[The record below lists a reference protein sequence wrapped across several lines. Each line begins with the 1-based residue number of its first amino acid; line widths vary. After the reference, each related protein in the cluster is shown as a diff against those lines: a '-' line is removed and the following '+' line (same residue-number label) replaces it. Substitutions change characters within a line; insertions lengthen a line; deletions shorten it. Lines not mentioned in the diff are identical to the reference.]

1 MQVNSSVM
9 HKEIHMSCSYK
20 LTESEV
26 VKAMQLHGRGTNKTL
41 VVLSIVGFALIL
53 LGAFTD
59 YKAIGFGGAVG
70 GFIGY
75 FAVLYLLIPFN
86 AKRQYKQ
93 HRALKN
99 EIHMALSEQGIN
111 FKSESGESKLQWS
124 DIHKWK
130 NGKGIYLLYITSNM
144 FHMVPSRA
152 LSSENELI
160 KLLSQNR

>member
-1 MQVNSSVM
+1 MP
-9 HKEIHMSCSYK
+9 KGILMSCSYK
-20 LTESEV
+20 LTEVEV

-41 VVLSIVGFALIL
+41 ALLSIVGVALVL
-53 LGAFTD
+53 LGIFTD
-59 YKAIGFGGAVG
+59 YKAVGFGGALG
-70 GFIGY
+70 GLIGY

-99 EIHMALSEQGIN
+99 EIRMALSEHGIY
-111 FKSESGESKLQWS
+111 FKSESGESKLQWG

-130 NGKGIYLLYITSNM
+130 NGNGVYLLYITSNM

-152 LSSENELI
+152 LSNENELL
-160 KLLSQNR
+160 KLLSENVGARTA

>member
-1 MQVNSSVM
+1 MPR
-9 HKEIHMSCSYK
+9 EILMSCSYK
-20 LTESEV
+20 LTEAEV

-41 VVLSIVGFALIL
+41 VALSIVGVALMP
-53 LGAFTD
+53 LGIFTD

-70 GFIGY
+70 GLIGY
-75 FAVLYLLIPFN
+75 FAVLHLLIPFN

-99 EIHMALSEQGIN
+99 EIRMALSEQGID
-111 FKSESGESKLQWS
+111 FQGESGESKLQWG

-130 NGKGIYLLYITSNM
+130 NGNGVYLLYITSNM

-152 LSSENELI
+152 LPNENELS
-160 KLLSQNR
+160 KLWVYAD

>member
-1 MQVNSSVM
+1 MPYEALMN
-9 HKEIHMSCSYK
+9 CSYK
-20 LTESEV
+20 LTEPEV
-26 VKAMQLHGRGTNKTL
+26 IRAMQLHGRGTNKTL
-41 VVLSIVGFALIL
+41 VALSIVGVALVF

-59 YKAIGFGGAVG
+59 YKAIGFGGVIG

-93 HRALKN
+93 HRALRN
-99 EIHMALSEQGIN
+99 EISIALAGQGIN
-111 FKSESGESKLQWS
+111 IKSESGESRLQWN

-130 NGKGIYLLYITSNM
+130 NGNGIYLLYITSNM

-152 LSSENELI
+152 LSSKNELS
-160 KLLSQNR
+160 KLLTENVGTNRT